1 MSTLDTIRDLAKQ
14 ALTVATLPNGL
25 DNYLWDRAQR
35 LLRNVEHICRLPE
48 LTKGGSQIDHLCL
61 VAATY
66 FSDAGLV
73 GYLEKADGP
82 GRLPAANEN
91 GNGLLEF
98 SADVAEE
105 KLAGA
110 VEEARVEKISRIIT
124 ESGSRFTRMVEAMIL
139 SDARSLDDMGA
150 TGIFNEFRRGAI
162 GGKSVGDAVQSWKR
176 KIDYKYWQARLKEGF
191 RFEAVRKLAECRLQT
206 AEQFMKQLKVENAA
220 EDLGELLVNSVFT

>member
-150 TGIFNEFRRGAI
+150 TGIFNEF
-162 GGKSVGDAVQSWKR
+162 S
-176 KIDYKYWQARLKEGF
+176 
-191 RFEAVRKLAECRLQT
+191 EAVRKLAECRLQT

-220 EDLGELLVNSVFT
+220 EDLEELLVNSVFT